1 MLCEPRER
9 ERERERNTSIPNKV
23 EEETKIV
30 LHDR

>member
-1 MLCEPRER
+1 MLCEP
-9 ERERERNTSIPNKV
+9 RERERNTSIPNKV